1 MLSVEDIWWM
11 DNSKK
16 DDDDTNERRRRI
28 EIAHAR
34 FRDSMGDFV
43 TYFNV
48 FSMWIHEGKE
58 TKSWCENNFIKFR
71 AMRTAKKIRDQLIS
85 DGLKLKSDISVE
97 MPAESLSSKG
107 KARICYCVSAGLY
120 MNAARRIGGENMYRS
135 LSLLNNNVQ
144 MYHIHPNSS
153 LRDNTADAEFIVYQ
167 ELLASGKL
175 FMKHVSV
182 VNADTL
188 ERRRASYRH
197 VSANR
202 LSGIP
207 DPVAVEKDTV
217 SVAETKEVTLPVG
230 AWKGD
235 SGVNGKGNKDN
246 KDRRSESGS
255 ATGPSAA
262 ELAKQRYLERK
273 RKASSI

>member
-1 MLSVEDIWWM
+1 
-11 DNSKK
+11 
-16 DDDDTNERRRRI
+16 
-28 EIAHAR
+28 
-34 FRDSMGDFV
+34 
-43 TYFNV
+43 
-48 FSMWIHEGKE
+48 
-58 TKSWCENNFIKFR
+58 
-71 AMRTAKKIRDQLIS
+71 
-85 DGLKLKSDISVE
+85 
-97 MPAESLSSKG
+97 
-107 KARICYCVSAGLY
+107 

-182 VNADTL
+182 VNAGTM
-188 ERRRASYRH
+188 ERRRTKYRH

-217 SVAETKEVTLPVG
+217 SVEEAKEVTLPTD

-235 SGVNGKGNKDN
+235 SEVNGNGNKDN
-246 KDRRSESGS
+246 KSRRSESGS
-255 ATGPSAA
+255 ATRPSAA